1 MALIEL
7 TGVKKTFR
15 SGGRR
20 VEALRGVSLRAAAGE
35 ITALLGPNGSGK
47 STALKI
53 LVGLLDADE
62 GTCRIFGGDPR
73 DPAVRLRLGYMPEGA
88 YLNGSATGEASLRF
102 LGRLSG
108 VSKDNLANRIADT
121 AEITAITHCLQ
132 RPVRTY
138 SKGEAQRLGLAQ
150 ALLHEPE
157 VLILDEPTTGLD
169 PLATHRFVETL
180 RKIRARG
187 TGILL
192 CTHAL
197 AQVEG
202 LCDSVVILNAGRVA
216 GHGRLPEL
224 LHEDEQPGSLERLFL
239 RLCASRSR
247 QEAEGNP

>member
-7 TGVKKTFR
+7 IAVKKTFR
-15 SGGRR
+15 SSGRG
-20 VEALRGVSLRAAAGE
+20 VEALRGVSLSAAAGE
-35 ITALLGPNGSGK
+35 VTVLLGPNGSGK

-53 LVGLLDADE
+53 LVGLMGADA
-62 GTCRIFGGDPR
+62 GTCRLFGGNPE
-73 DPAVRLRLGYMPEGA
+73 DPAIRRRFGYMPEGA
-88 YLNGSATGEASLRF
+88 YFNGMAKGGASLRF

-108 VSKDNLANRIADT
+108 LHGARLAKRIAEVAAVTGIRD
-121 AEITAITHCLQ
+121 CLN

-169 PLATHRFVETL
+169 PLATHRFLETL
-180 RKIRARG
+180 REIRAGG

-197 AQVEG
+197 AQVET
-202 LCDSVVILNAGRVA
+202 LCDAVVILNSGEVA
-216 GHGRLPEL
+216 AQGSLPEL
-224 LHEDEQPGSLERLFL
+224 LLKFGATSLEDLFL
-239 RLCASRSR
+239 RLCASPRR
-247 QEAEGNP
+247 PRAEVSP